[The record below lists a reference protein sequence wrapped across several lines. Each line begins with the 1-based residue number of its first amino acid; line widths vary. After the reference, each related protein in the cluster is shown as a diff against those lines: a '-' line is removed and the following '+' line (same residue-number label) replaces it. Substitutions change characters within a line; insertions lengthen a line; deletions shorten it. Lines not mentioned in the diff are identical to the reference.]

1 MSKRGQST
9 ILDRLYPT
17 FNSRIELPVEI
28 FFEPSDLLANIRRTS
43 HVKPITDPALVDSRG
58 ASYRPGQTHYSQFT
72 AATSLELLFAK
83 FKLLETSSD

>member
-9 ILDRLYPT
+9 ILDRLYPA

-43 HVKPITDPALVDSRG
+43 HVKPISDPALVHSRG
-58 ASYRPGQTHYSQFT
+58 ASYRPGQTHFSPFT